1 MNLGVIMG
9 GMSTEHYVSI
19 VSGTSI
25 VNNLNKKKYK
35 IFPIYIDLKGNW
47 YKYIKPIEEI
57 EILQVGEIPQELEKI
72 NNEIEYLKNMDVVFP
87 ALHGLYGED
96 GTIQGLLELL
106 NVKYVG
112 CKVLASAV
120 SMDKVY
126 TKILFEKANIPQA
139 NYIYIKA
146 FNNIYT
152 VVDNQLNEQE
162 LNLDEVS
169 SMVEKQLGYPAYV
182 KPSNSGSSVGIS
194 KAKNSDELKTAI
206 KEAVKYD
213 KKILIEEEIKG
224 KEIECAILKNEKVE
238 ASTVGEIL
246 SADEFYSFDAKYK
259 NKDSKTVI
267 PANISKMEIEE
278 IRKLAIKAFN
288 AVDGSGLARV
298 DFFIKE
304 ADNKIYINEINT
316 MPGFTQISMY
326 PKLWEQCGI
335 KYSDL
340 LDKLIDSVYTTIFID
355 STNPDYV
362 EAEIK
367 KILDN
372 DSYTISNLD
381 KEKREVQSLYTLV
394 AIFLYGF
401 ITVIALIGIT
411 NIFNTI
417 TTSMFLRSKEFAML
431 KSVGMTNKEFN
442 KMIFLE
448 SIMTCFKSL
457 LIGIPIGIFLSYI
470 MYLSMNI
477 GINKVIYNLPITGIL
492 ISILSVIVLILV
504 IMKYSLNKIN
514 KQNIIET
521 IRKDNI

>member
-47 YKYIKPIEEI
+47 NKYIKPIEEI
-57 EILQVGEIPQELEKI
+57 KILQLGEIPQELEKI

-96 GTIQGLLELL
+96 GTIQGLLELF

-340 LDKLIDSVYTTIFID
+340 LDKLIDS
-355 STNPDYV
+355 
-362 EAEIK
+362 AK
-367 KILDN
+367 K
-372 DSYTISNLD
+372 
-381 KEKREVQSLYTLV
+381 
-394 AIFLYGF
+394 
-401 ITVIALIGIT
+401 
-411 NIFNTI
+411 
-417 TTSMFLRSKEFAML
+417 
-431 KSVGMTNKEFN
+431 
-442 KMIFLE
+442 
-448 SIMTCFKSL
+448 
-457 LIGIPIGIFLSYI
+457 
-470 MYLSMNI
+470 
-477 GINKVIYNLPITGIL
+477 
-492 ISILSVIVLILV
+492 
-504 IMKYSLNKIN
+504 
-514 KQNIIET
+514 
-521 IRKDNI
+521 

>member
-87 ALHGLYGED
+87 ALH
-96 GTIQGLLELL
+96 ELL

-340 LDKLIDSVYTTIFID
+340 LDKLIDS
-355 STNPDYV
+355 
-362 EAEIK
+362 AK
-367 KILDN
+367 K
-372 DSYTISNLD
+372 
-381 KEKREVQSLYTLV
+381 
-394 AIFLYGF
+394 
-401 ITVIALIGIT
+401 
-411 NIFNTI
+411 
-417 TTSMFLRSKEFAML
+417 
-431 KSVGMTNKEFN
+431 
-442 KMIFLE
+442 
-448 SIMTCFKSL
+448 
-457 LIGIPIGIFLSYI
+457 
-470 MYLSMNI
+470 
-477 GINKVIYNLPITGIL
+477 
-492 ISILSVIVLILV
+492 
-504 IMKYSLNKIN
+504 
-514 KQNIIET
+514 
-521 IRKDNI
+521 

>member
-9 GMSTEHYVSI
+9 GMSAEHYVSI

-340 LDKLIDSVYTTIFID
+340 LDKLIDS
-355 STNPDYV
+355 
-362 EAEIK
+362 AK
-367 KILDN
+367 K
-372 DSYTISNLD
+372 
-381 KEKREVQSLYTLV
+381 
-394 AIFLYGF
+394 
-401 ITVIALIGIT
+401 
-411 NIFNTI
+411 
-417 TTSMFLRSKEFAML
+417 
-431 KSVGMTNKEFN
+431 
-442 KMIFLE
+442 
-448 SIMTCFKSL
+448 
-457 LIGIPIGIFLSYI
+457 
-470 MYLSMNI
+470 
-477 GINKVIYNLPITGIL
+477 
-492 ISILSVIVLILV
+492 
-504 IMKYSLNKIN
+504 
-514 KQNIIET
+514 
-521 IRKDNI
+521 

>member
-9 GMSTEHYVSI
+9 GMYTEHYVSI

-47 YKYIKPIEEI
+47 YKYIKTIEEI

-340 LDKLIDSVYTTIFID
+340 LDKLIDS
-355 STNPDYV
+355 
-362 EAEIK
+362 AK
-367 KILDN
+367 K
-372 DSYTISNLD
+372 
-381 KEKREVQSLYTLV
+381 
-394 AIFLYGF
+394 
-401 ITVIALIGIT
+401 
-411 NIFNTI
+411 
-417 TTSMFLRSKEFAML
+417 
-431 KSVGMTNKEFN
+431 
-442 KMIFLE
+442 
-448 SIMTCFKSL
+448 
-457 LIGIPIGIFLSYI
+457 
-470 MYLSMNI
+470 
-477 GINKVIYNLPITGIL
+477 
-492 ISILSVIVLILV
+492 
-504 IMKYSLNKIN
+504 
-514 KQNIIET
+514 
-521 IRKDNI
+521 

>member
-194 KAKNSDELKTAI
+194 KAKSSDELKTAI

-288 AVDGSGLARV
+288 AAPKPSAVFHDMDSSCPPTRCVAIASAPYPETIRV
-298 DFFIKE
+298 
-304 ADNKIYINEINT
+304 NT
-316 MPGFTQISMY
+316 M
-326 PKLWEQCGI
+326 
-335 KYSDL
+335 
-340 LDKLIDSVYTTIFID
+340 
-355 STNPDYV
+355 
-362 EAEIK
+362 EIAQ
-367 KILDN
+367 
-372 DSYTISNLD
+372 Y
-381 KEKREVQSLYTLV
+381 
-394 AIFLYGF
+394 AIPW
-401 ITVIALIGIT
+401 IA
-411 NIFNTI
+411 
-417 TTSMFLRSKEFAML
+417 
-431 KSVGMTNKEFN
+431 V
-442 KMIFLE
+442 
-448 SIMTCFKSL
+448 
-457 LIGIPIGIFLSYI
+457 GIPILQI
-470 MYLSMNI
+470 
-477 GINKVIYNLPITGIL
+477 PPT
-492 ISILSVIVLILV
+492 
-504 IMKYSLNKIN
+504 YSRGSFANSFIPFSTFSFFCTIIP
-514 KQNIIET
+514 NIIMLIT
-521 IRKDNI
+521 IACAVTVAIAAPATPSLGKIPGPRIRTGSNIIFIASPTRLARNGVFESPCAV